1 MPPDTDALAVQ
12 PPAPA
17 DSSGDTSEVAPTK
30 LRLYVGFFKI
40 GAFAFGGVGPWAR
53 RVIVEEERWLTER
66 EYAELLGLGQVLPG
80 PNVGNVSIFI
90 GDRFHG
96 LVGSILALAGL
107 MSGPLVTLLVMAQL
121 YDQFGAIPAIDGAI
135 SGVAA
140 AAAGLFLGTALKMA
154 ERLKLSLPA
163 LAVLGAAFVAIGLF
177 RWPLTTV
184 VLALAPISIAL
195 AWRLRW

>member
-1 MPPDTDALAVQ
+1 MPPETDAPAVE
-12 PPAPA
+12 PSVPDKAT
-17 DSSGDTSEVAPTK
+17 GFVPTK
-30 LRLYVGFFKI
+30 FRLYLGFFKI
-40 GAFAFGGVGPWAR
+40 GVCAFGGVGPWAR

-80 PNVGNVSIFI
+80 PNVGNVSVFI

-96 LVGSILALAGL
+96 LIGSMLALGGL
-107 MSGPLVTLLVMAQL
+107 MSGPLLTLLVMAQL
-121 YDQFGAIPAIDGAI
+121 YDRFGAIPAIDGAI
-135 SGVAA
+135 GGVAA

-163 LAVLGAAFVAIGLF
+163 LAVLGSAFVAIGLF

-184 VLALAPISIAL
+184 VLALAPVSIAL